1 MLYFA
6 LKLSRQERCLWI
18 GFTMTAAG
26 MTSLSVSFETRRQ
39 LNSMKAM
46 GDHRSVGDLLTELVK
61 QNKLMRMKGV
71 LDELQSRLEE
81 LNDLDADAL
90 VRKLALSPFP
100 V

>member
-1 MLYFA
+1 
-6 LKLSRQERCLWI
+6 
-18 GFTMTAAG
+18 MTAAG
-26 MTSLSVSFETRRQ
+26 MTSLSVSFETRRL

-46 GDHRSVGDLLTELVK
+46 GDHRSVDDLLAELVK

-71 LDELQSRLEE
+71 LDELRSRLDE
-81 LNDLDADAL
+81 LNELDTDAL

>member
-1 MLYFA
+1 
-6 LKLSRQERCLWI
+6 
-18 GFTMTAAG
+18 MTAAG
-26 MTSLSVSFETRRQ
+26 MTSLSVSFEMRRQ

-46 GDHRSVGDLLTELVK
+46 GDHRSVDDLLAELVK

-71 LDELQSRLEE
+71 LDELRSRLDE
-81 LNDLDADAL
+81 LNELDVDAL

>member
-1 MLYFA
+1 
-6 LKLSRQERCLWI
+6 
-18 GFTMTAAG
+18 MTAAG
-26 MTSLSVSFETRRQ
+26 MTSLSVSFETRRL

-46 GDHRSVGDLLTELVK
+46 GDHRSVDDLLAELVK

-71 LDELQSRLEE
+71 LDELRSRLDE
-81 LNDLDADAL
+81 LNELDVDAL